1 MKPFIYIASLRRTGS
16 TVLSEAL
23 TLPPYSFI
31 FLEPNLGEDR
41 FSFKKKD
48 AEMFRK
54 CGIDLEAFKK
64 NWSENKEGY
73 VIEAF
78 KEALIP
84 QLASYIKQV
93 GVKEIHHKGWRRYI
107 QHFPRMKILLT
118 GRDPRDIYISLYY
131 RVKCGKANFPDT
143 LCPDTVA
150 DDLNVEFKRQLEMY
164 KEADCLKIKY
174 EDLCTDGKYFDKI
187 TTFVESEIP
196 KIGAVGSFNALNPKR
211 QDEYELH
218 GDRITNKRVSRWHL
232 ESDKDLVGKAQLA
245 FDLMPEYCEFWGYKK

>member
-1 MKPFIYIASLRRTGS
+1 M
-16 TVLSEAL
+16 LSEAL
-23 TLPPYSFI
+23 TLLPYSFI

-48 AEMFRK
+48 AEIFK
-54 CGIDLEAFKK
+54 KYGIDLEAFKK
-64 NWSENKEGY
+64 NWSGNKQGY

-78 KEALIP
+78 KTELMP
-84 QLASYIKQV
+84 QLVSHVKQI

-107 QHFPRMKILLT
+107 QHFPKMRILLT

-131 RVKCGKANFPDT
+131 RVKSGKGNFPGT
-143 LCPDTVA
+143 FCPDTVA
-150 DDLNVEFKRQLEMY
+150 DDLNNEFQRQLEMQ
-164 KEADCLKIKY
+164 KETECLKIRY
-174 EDLCTDGKYFDKI
+174 EDLCTDEKYFNKI

-196 KIGAVGSFNALNPKR
+196 RIGAVGSFNALNPKR

-218 GDRITNKRVSRWHL
+218 GNRITSKRVSRWHL
-232 ESDKDLVGKAQLA
+232 ESDKNLVNEAQPT